1 MQDCFW
7 HDFCTLVGAMGYVQ
21 TEPGKIN
28 VLASE
33 ADWAWPKALQDI
45 FRPCGVN
52 LLMARES
59 EEFVNIISNQRI
71 SATIVDV
78 ERPSGLA
85 TVKIIR
91 INFPLMPCILLA
103 KAADEMLLDE
113 ALRLDVFSVVDKPVD
128 MGVLRQQLNRLFI
141 KRYNSDIFNR

>member
-1 MQDCFW
+1 
-7 HDFCTLVGAMGYVQ
+7 MGFVQ
-21 TEPGKIN
+21 TEPGRVN

-33 ADWAWPKALQDI
+33 ADWAWPRALQDI
-45 FRPCGVN
+45 FRPRGVN
-52 LLMARES
+52 LLMARDTD
-59 EEFVNIISNQRI
+59 EFVNIIGHQRI
-71 SATIVDV
+71 SVTIIDA

-113 ALRLDVFSVVDKPVD
+113 ALKLDVFSVIDKPVD
-128 MGVLRQQLNRLFI
+128 MDVLRQQLNRLFI
-141 KRYNSDIFNR
+141 RKYNSDIFNR